1 MQVKLGDM
9 ITSALVLSA
18 LLTQNSLPKEPLKAK
33 LESLSFMAGT
43 WEGTRGSTWV
53 EEVWTAPRDGLMH
66 GSFRLHENGKLVRSE
81 SERLIQQGENVVFHI
96 RHFDAD
102 FKPFEGNNAFAS
114 FVLVSVGVN
123 KASFYQK
130 DDRGGFW
137 LSYER
142 NGDTTQAW
150 LHRDANKPKD
160 DQIFK
165 FKKKD

>member
-1 MQVKLGDM
+1 M
-9 ITSALVLSA
+9 ITSSLILAA
-18 LLTQNSLPKEPLKAK
+18 LLGQTIPPKEPLNAR
-33 LESLSFMAGT
+33 LDSLTFMAGT
-43 WEGTRGSTWV
+43 WEGTRGASWI

-81 SERLIQQGENVVFHI
+81 SERLIQDGENVVFHI

-114 FVLVSVGVN
+114 FVLVAVGEN
-123 KASFYQK
+123 NASFYQK

-150 LHRDANKPKD
+150 LHRDGKKPKNEL
-160 DQIFK
+160 IFN
-165 FKKKD
+165 FKRKG